1 MKKKRRLIC
10 CWLSAP
16 GIWYNLPRPQEVF
29 KIVIQHL
36 SKNKVVPFSFF
47 LLFFIAIAAFMPF
60 MVLYYQELGFSGAQ
74 IGLLTGIPP
83 LITMVT
89 VPVWTRTADHT
100 QRYRLIM
107 SISLLVTAACLAF
120 YPFMRS
126 FPAVLVLTMITNLFI
141 GPSFSLA
148 NSATMYMLGEE
159 KDVYGRL
166 RVGGSIGFGIST
178 LIAGALVEQFDLRIA
193 FWMGAAFFVGTYLV
207 SLQLVYGQDEP
218 EAEAEGGDIQHLLR
232 RPNWIIF
239 LLLAFISGVA
249 MAAFNSYFF
258 PYLSELGAAETA
270 MGVALAVGILSEV
283 PVLLS
288 SNRFF
293 GRFGGYGTLILSS
306 AFIGL
311 RMVLFGLTQSTLGVM
326 LIQVLNGLSIP
337 LFMVAGVFY
346 ADQLAPSGLR
356 ATSQGLFN
364 AAMLGIGA
372 AVGGFISGFL
382 LVRIGAQALFLFI
395 GVLVLAVLVV
405 VVALNGRFQAAAET
419 QG

>member
-1 MKKKRRLIC
+1 MQKTAGKKNR
-10 CWLSAP
+10 
-16 GIWYNLPRPQEVF
+16 GIFSFWYNPVRHQEVMQ
-29 KIVIQHL
+29 VMTRHL
-36 SKNKVVPFSFF
+36 SKKKVVPFTFF

-60 MVLYYQELGFSGAQ
+60 MVLYYQELGFSGTQ

-89 VPVWTRTADHT
+89 VPLWTRTADRT

-107 SISLLVTAACLAF
+107 SISLLVTAACIAI
-120 YPFMRS
+120 YPFLRS
-126 FPAVLVLTMITNLFI
+126 FTAVLILTMITNLFI
-141 GPSFSLA
+141 GPAFSLA
-148 NSATMYMLGEE
+148 NSATMVMLGEE

-193 FWMGAAFFVGTYLV
+193 FWMGSAFFVGTYLV
-207 SLQLVYGQDEP
+207 SLQLEYGQDESQP
-218 EAEAEGGDIQHLLR
+218 EDEEGDIQHLLR

-239 LLLAFISGVA
+239 LLLAFIAGVA

-270 MGVALAVGILSEV
+270 MGAALAVGILSEV

-293 GRFGGYGTLILSS
+293 GRFGGYGTLIMST

-326 LIQVLNGLSIP
+326 LIQILNGLSIP
-337 LFMVAGVFY
+337 LFMVAGVYY
-346 ADQLAPSGLR
+346 ADQLAPAGLR

-382 LVRIGAQALFLFI
+382 LVRIGAQALFLLI
-395 GVLVLAVLVV
+395 GLLVLAVLVV
-405 VVALNGRFQAAAET
+405 VIALNGRFQVAAKT
-419 QG
+419 HG